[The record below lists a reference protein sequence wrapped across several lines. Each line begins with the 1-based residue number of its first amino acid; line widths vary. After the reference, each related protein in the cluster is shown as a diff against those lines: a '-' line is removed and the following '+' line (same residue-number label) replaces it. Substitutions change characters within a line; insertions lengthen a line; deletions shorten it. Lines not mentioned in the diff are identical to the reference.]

1 MDQIPISW
9 LVSILRPI
17 QEIVS
22 IPVEPILLFVFRT
35 NNLFSLVDIWLEWG
49 DVQLK
54 IYIIIYISQKISI
67 FLSYINIFNYRC
79 IFLNN

>member
-17 QEIVS
+17 QEIAS

-35 NNLFSLVDIWLEWG
+35 NNRFPLLTSD
-49 DVQLK
+49 
-54 IYIIIYISQKISI
+54 
-67 FLSYINIFNYRC
+67 
-79 IFLNN
+79 